1 MSTLNV
7 QGTSERRLAANRGN
21 ARKSTGPRTSEGTR
35 RARANAWK
43 HGRRARTVPSEL
55 RERGENLRAYERWRQ
70 EIMAA
75 FEPQDPLE
83 VHLVE
88 ELARLGWKR
97 KRVERAQA
105 ALQEREVEKLELSH
119 LRQLHAL
126 NRESLDSSDAEII
139 EHGLLG
145 AKDCTA
151 KYEEALPLLEQVIEQ
166 VEKEEWAESFEGA
179 LQTLY
184 GQRPPWRGSLVLS
197 AYRKVREREASE
209 AARDESL
216 RAGLL
221 RLLHEER
228 RDLLEQYELLRF
240 EQVEITTP
248 LCEAC
253 LAPMDARWPSLLRH
267 EATIERQID
276 RRLRLLERL
285 RRRRGATKS
294 AEKKIV

>member
-1 MSTLNV
+1 MSARK
-7 QGTSERRLAANRGN
+7 QEKASERQFAANRRN
-21 ARKSTGPRTSEGTR
+21 ALKSTGPRTSEGKR
-35 RARANAWK
+35 RVRVNAWK
-43 HGRRARTVPSEL
+43 HGRRARTVARDRP
-55 RERGENLRAYERWRQ
+55 ERGEDARAYERWRQ
-70 EIMAA
+70 EIMATFA
-75 FEPQDPLE
+75 PQDPLE

-151 KYEEALPLLEQVIEQ
+151 KFEEALPLLDQVIEQ
-166 VEKEEWAESFEGA
+166 VEREEWAESFEGA

-197 AYRKVREREASE
+197 AYRKVRDREAPE
-209 AARDESL
+209 AGGDGSL
-216 RAGLL
+216 QAGLL

-240 EQVEITTP
+240 EQVEITAP
-248 LCEAC
+248 LREAC
-253 LAPMDARWPSLLRH
+253 LAPTDARWPNLLRQ
-267 EATIERQID
+267 EAIIERQID

-285 RRRRGATKS
+285 LRRRAVAKS
-294 AEKKIV
+294 AEKKSV

>member
-1 MSTLNV
+1 MSALKRKK
-7 QGTSERRLAANRGN
+7 TSERKLTANRGN
-21 ARKSTGPRTSEGTR
+21 ALKSTGPRTSEGKR
-35 RARANAWK
+35 RVRVNAWK
-43 HGRRARTVPSEL
+43 HGRRARTPASDL
-55 RERGENLRAYERWRQ
+55 RERGEDARAYERWRR
-70 EIMAA
+70 EIVAA
-75 FEPQDPLE
+75 FEPRDPLE

-151 KYEEALPLLEQVIEQ
+151 KFEEALPLLEQVIEQ
-166 VEKEEWAESFEGA
+166 VEKEEWAESFEAA

-197 AYRKVREREASE
+197 AYRKVRDRGAPEAGQ
-209 AARDESL
+209 DECL
-216 RAGLL
+216 QAGLL

-228 RDLLEQYELLRF
+228 RDLLEQYELLRI
-240 EQVEITTP
+240 EQVEITAP
-248 LCEAC
+248 LREAC
-253 LAPMDARWPSLLRH
+253 LAPTDARWPNLLRQ
-267 EATIERQID
+267 EAIIERQID

-285 RRRRGATKS
+285 LRRRAVTKS
-294 AEKKIV
+294 AEKKSV

>member
-1 MSTLNV
+1 MSALK
-7 QGTSERRLAANRGN
+7 QGKTSERLRAANRGN
-21 ARKSTGPRTSEGTR
+21 ALKSTGPRTSEGKR
-35 RARANAWK
+35 RVRVNAWK
-43 HGRRARTVPSEL
+43 HGQRARTAARDGL
-55 RERGENLRAYERWRQ
+55 ERGEDPRAYERWRQ
-70 EIMAA
+70 EIVAA

-151 KYEEALPLLEQVIEQ
+151 KYEESLPLLDQVIER
-166 VEKEEWAESFEGA
+166 VEKEEWAESFEAA

-197 AYRKVREREASE
+197 AYRKVRDTEAPGAE
-209 AARDESL
+209 QDECL
-216 RAGLL
+216 KAGLL

-248 LCEAC
+248 LREAC
-253 LAPMDARWPSLLRH
+253 LAPTDARWPQLLRQ
-267 EATIERQID
+267 EAIIERQID

-285 RRRRGATKS
+285 LRRRAVTKS
-294 AEKKIV
+294 AEKKSV

>member
-1 MSTLNV
+1 V
-7 QGTSERRLAANRGN
+7 
-21 ARKSTGPRTSEGTR
+21 
-35 RARANAWK
+35 
-43 HGRRARTVPSEL
+43 
-55 RERGENLRAYERWRQ
+55 
-70 EIMAA
+70 AA
-75 FEPQDPLE
+75 FAPQDPLE

-88 ELARLGWKR
+88 ELARLEWKR

-126 NRESLDSSDAEII
+126 NRESLDSSAAEIA
-139 EHGLLG
+139 EGGLLA

-151 KYEEALPLLEQVIEQ
+151 KFEEALPLLDQVIEQ
-166 VEKEEWAESFEGA
+166 VDKQEWAESFEVA

-184 GQRPPWRGSLVLS
+184 GQRPPWRGNLVFS
-197 AYRKVREREASE
+197 VYRQLREREAPD
-209 AARDESL
+209 AGRDESL

-228 RDLLEQYELLRF
+228 RDLLEQYELLRL

-248 LCEAC
+248 LREAC
-253 LAPMDARWPSLLRH
+253 LAPADPRWPYLLRQ
-267 EATIERQID
+267 EAIIERQID

-285 RRRRGATKS
+285 LHRPKVTKS
-294 AEKKIV
+294 AEKKSV